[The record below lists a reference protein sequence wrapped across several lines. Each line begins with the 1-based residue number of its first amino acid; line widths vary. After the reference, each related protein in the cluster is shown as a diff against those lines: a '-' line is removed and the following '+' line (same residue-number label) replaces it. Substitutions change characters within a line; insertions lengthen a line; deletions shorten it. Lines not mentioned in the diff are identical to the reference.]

1 LRFLGDRATMVP
13 HSGEIISI
21 VGSNQYFETNVRS
34 RASVVLYAAC
44 AIVSASCARAQ
55 RTSTEMPSIL
65 HATGDSVTVQLLD
78 AVTAKP
84 VAGANIE
91 LGSDNGIR
99 CVRAPCPT
107 DSREWTGSSDASGR
121 ITIPTTV
128 LNASVNLT
136 SGVYHGDLASDAS
149 PGEHGAW
156 ALELFPDDSSNQPAH
171 PLKLTDARTHEAIA
185 NTPVRIE
192 SRIGGNTFVN
202 ATTNALGYVFVPFA
216 VMAKGEDNCWIVA
229 PGYRDAHVDFAWVR
243 HKMLLE
249 RK

>member
-1 LRFLGDRATMVP
+1 MMVP

-21 VGSNQYFETNVRS
+21 VRSNQYFETTVRS
-34 RASVVLYAAC
+34 RASAVLYVAC

-55 RTSTEMPSIL
+55 RTSTEEPSIL
-65 HATGDSVTVQLLD
+65 HATGDSVTVQLFD

-84 VAGANIE
+84 VAGATVD

-121 ITIPTTV
+121 ITIPTSV
-128 LNASVNLT
+128 LNASVSLT
-136 SGVYHGDLASDAS
+136 SGEYHGDLVADAS
-149 PGEHGAW
+149 PGEHGEW
-156 ALELFPDDSSNQPAH
+156 TLELLPEANSNQPSH
-171 PLKLTDARTHEAIA
+171 PLKLTDARTHRPIA

-192 SRIGGNTFVN
+192 SRIGVSTSVN

-216 VMAKGEDNCWIVA
+216 MMAKGEENCWIVA

-243 HKMLLE
+243 HRMLLK